1 MKKPVL
7 NLLFPICCIVSLYL
21 ASASHTR
28 ADDWGCQVIL
38 CLSNPGGPT
47 QFAEC
52 RPPVEKLWR
61 HLARGHSF
69 PTCSGVG
76 FHSSKPGYEPY
87 YCDDGYKLVGRYEPR
102 GQEATCISTTLSEV
116 SHTLCRFDRDR
127 DGSSAGSVLSP
138 RWERVNGHSKCMA
151 YSITRPNVRSQ
162 PHYVDVTIDGSGTH
176 RVWY

>member
-1 MKKPVL
+1 MKNRVL
-7 NLLFPICCIVSLYL
+7 NLLFPVCCIVSLYL
-21 ASASHTR
+21 ASGSHAR

-52 RPPVEKLWR
+52 RPPVEKLWQ

-76 FHSSKPGYEPY
+76 FHSTRPGYEPY
-87 YCDDGYKLVGRYEPR
+87 YCDDGYNLVGRYEPR
-102 GQEATCISTTLSEV
+102 GQEATCISTSLSEV
-116 SHTLCRFDRDR
+116 SQSLCSFDRDGG
-127 DGSSAGSVLSP
+127 GSSAGSVLSA
-138 RWERVNGHSKCMA
+138 RWQRVNGRFKCMA